1 MILLRQKLSSRHS
14 KEEKEKKSKALGV
27 SLGVAGAGTGGSFLY
42 KHIADK
48 KTNRKYDDFVS
59 KAEENHELKKAERE
73 LQLRDNIAAERKNA
87 FNNYKSDLDWIEKR
101 SEWKKQ
107 YNMFNPAE
115 HELEKAA
122 AEGKYRSALKE
133 GEESLRKNAQ
143 ELQEMA
149 DQNLKKNLKN
159 LKEGRHFDLKI
170 NKRNRNLA
178 LIGTGLAAAG
188 TYGIIKHKENKRKK
202 GK

>member
-1 MILLRQKLSSRHS
+1 MIISRMFS
-14 KEEKEKKSKALGV
+14 KKESDKKKSGALGA
-27 SLGVAGAGTGGSFLY
+27 SLGIAGIGTGGSFLY

-59 KAEENHELKKAERE
+59 KTEENHGLKKAERE
-73 LQLRDNIAAERKNA
+73 LQLRDNIAAERKSA

-101 SEWKKQ
+101 SEWKKRD
-107 YNMFNPAE
+107 NIFNPAE

-122 AEGKYRSALKE
+122 AEKKYKSALKE

-143 ELQEMA
+143 EFQERA
-149 DQNLKKNLKN
+149 DQNLKKNIEN
-159 LKEGRHFDLKI
+159 LNKGRRLDLKI
-170 NKRNRNLA
+170 NKRHRNLA

-188 TYGIIKHKENKRKK
+188 TYGILKHRENKRKK
-202 GK
+202 DTK